1 MVQILLILILI
12 FLNFSLIYTQ
22 IFPMGSAPLYSN
34 QIQWP
39 SSNGVGG
46 GGGYFSVLTPN
57 YQQQPQQQQPYLPQQ
72 LIVPYGSNTLW
83 PFPQQQQQPAISS
96 SYSTDDRGNL
106 NFIGGGNPPL
116 PRSAFQ
122 QQQQSPLNFYA
133 GWPQQQ
139 QFPQQRDN
147 SSPLNELI
155 SQLSLALVRSFA
167 QMLAQR
173 DNTNNDSSS
182 SGGGGGLIRTP
193 REGGGFLGIPFGQ
206 PPQQQQPAPS
216 FPGRVST
223 NYGYGVNAGVFAGT
237 YGGSESVASPYG
249 PYGSL
254 NSQTGGGS
262 YSGLSPWPLIPGR
275 PQPPLQPSTNG
286 GNSSTGGG
294 LLRLEETARTGQGTI
309 RQIPLTEN
317 VQTEAGGGGGG
328 QQQHEGSGETV

>member
-1 MVQILLILILI
+1 
-12 FLNFSLIYTQ
+12 
-22 IFPMGSAPLYSN
+22 MGSAPLYSN

-46 GGGYFSVLTPN
+46 GGGGGYFSVLTPN
-57 YQQQPQQQQPYLPQQ
+57 YQQQPQQQPYLPQQ

-83 PFPQQQQQPAISS
+83 PFSQQQPAISS

-106 NFIGGGNPPL
+106 NFIGGGNPLP

-122 QQQQSPLNFYA
+122 QQQQQSPLTFYA

-139 QFPQQRDN
+139 QQQFPQQQQQRDN

-182 SGGGGGLIRTP
+182 SSGGGLIRTP
-193 REGGGFLGIPFGQ
+193 REGGGGFLGIPFGQ

-216 FPGRVST
+216 FPGRIST

-275 PQPPLQPSTNG
+275 PQPPLQPSTNE
-286 GNSSTGGG
+286 GNSSSG

-317 VQTEAGGGGGG
+317 VQTEAGGGGG
-328 QQQHEGSGETV
+328 QQHEGSGETV